1 MQEGVGSVEC
11 LWMCFLLA
19 SFSFFYL
26 MSELVEAVSCGER
39 QEECTS
45 TCVCVCV
52 CPRIEGEA
60 GFLVRSYCSGECNT
74 DP

>member
-26 MSELVEAVSCGER
+26 MSELVEAVSRGER